1 MKPWASDLETA
12 SLQMAPR
19 SLQLVSSLLYTTIN
33 GLIFEL
39 DAVMSPALNFN
50 VPASNGTHIVM
61 MVDLDAGN
69 ATHPHA
75 YSPLLHWSKA
85 IPSGSSSLSGN
96 GSTMSDFA
104 FYFGPAPPP
113 GSGPHRYVVLLF
125 SNSNN
130 TFEIPPSFKDFN
142 SSNISERF
150 GFDVET
156 FMTEGKLEVQ
166 AANWFTSENTT
177 VPVATNGAGRSVSLE
192 MTSATLFSAFIFGL
206 LLI

>member
-1 MKPWASDLETA
+1 
-12 SLQMAPR
+12 
-19 SLQLVSSLLYTTIN
+19 
-33 GLIFEL
+33 
-39 DAVMSPALNFN
+39 MSPALNFN
-50 VPASNGTHIVM
+50 APASNGTQIVM

-69 ATHPHA
+69 ATRPHA
-75 YSPLLHWSKA
+75 YSPLLHWSKV

-130 TFEIPPSFKDFN
+130 TFAIPPSFKDFN
-142 SSNISERF
+142 SSNIPERF
-150 GFDVET
+150 GFNVET
-156 FMTEGKLEVQ
+156 FMTEGKIELQ

-177 VPVATNGAGRSVSLE
+177 VPVATNSAGRSLSLE
-192 MTSATLFSAFIFGL
+192 MTTATLFSAFIFGL